1 MDPIKV
7 DPEIMG
13 GTPCFAGTRVPIQ
26 NLFDYLEGRHPL
38 AEFLDHFPSVR
49 REQAVRVI
57 EIAREA
63 ILAPLK
69 PARAKAI

>member
-1 MDPIKV
+1 MNPIKV

-26 NLFDYLEGRHPL
+26 SLFDYLEGGHPL
-38 AEFLDHFPSVR
+38 GEFLDHFPTVH

-57 EIAREA
+57 EIASEA

-69 PARAKAI
+69 PVRAKAV